1 MFAAFY
7 VSQTSTMRKESVPT
21 AFFGKSVMNTRTK
34 LSCGDRMIP
43 IFFYFQGISD
53 FFANQNHRFL
63 RPLKPVFFAT
73 FCAKIE
79 GGAKCV
85 ANETKNGTQGE

>member
-1 MFAAFY
+1 
-7 VSQTSTMRKESVPT
+7 
-21 AFFGKSVMNTRTK
+21 
-34 LSCGDRMIP
+34 MIP
-43 IFFYFQGISD
+43 IFFYFQGFSD

>member
-1 MFAAFY
+1 MVARYLGVVEAAGSSP
-7 VSQTSTMRKESVPT
+7 VTQ
-21 AFFGKSVMNTRTK
+21 TK

-43 IFFYFQGISD
+43 IFFYFQGFSD